1 MGLINNNANSEF
13 LYKSSQ
19 LITLIQRDD
28 GKKKQTMAQKARLSC
43 TDESDL
49 HKAPLSPQSQQ
60 SFQDT

>member
-1 MGLINNNANSEF
+1 MGLINYNANSEF

-43 TDESDL
+43 V
-49 HKAPLSPQSQQ
+49 
-60 SFQDT
+60 

>member
-28 GKKKQTMAQKARLSC
+28 GKKKQTMAQKARLSSISVFFTFIDNC
-43 TDESDL
+43 ISSIKT
-49 HKAPLSPQSQQ
+49 
-60 SFQDT
+60 

>member
-19 LITLIQRDD
+19 LITLIQGDD

-43 TDESDL
+43 V
-49 HKAPLSPQSQQ
+49 
-60 SFQDT
+60 